1 MAFVVLPGEP
11 VWTERKLMSDVGNAI
26 LGRIEEKAKNGE
38 LITQKDLDDIA
49 LFSPFA
55 IDDVDEELVM
65 IGAAVIGLKL
75 SKTDKG
81 MDLLGILAKQYFG
94 TISSIVSSVQKGGS
108 THPIS
113 SMTAQMVTVR
123 MMRRL
128 GLISQQE
135 ANAIHHELVWAI
147 NKVAVPAIL
156 ESITGVGTMVFG
168 GISKALTLGAST

>member
-1 MAFVVLPGEP
+1 MAFVLPGEP
-11 VWTERKLMSDVGNAI
+11 VWVEREAMSNIGKGIFKNIQQKV
-26 LGRIEEKAKNGE
+26 ENGE
-38 LITQKDLDDIA
+38 ELTPKDLDDIA
-49 LFSPFA
+49 LFSP
-55 IDDVDEELVM
+55 IIIEDVDEELVLF
-65 IGAAVIGLKL
+65 GAAAVGLYL

-81 MDLLGILAKQYFG
+81 MDILNTLAKQYFT
-94 TISSIVSSVQKGGS
+94 TIASIVSSVQKGGS

-123 MMRRL
+123 MLRRL
-128 GLISQQE
+128 GLISRQE

-168 GISKALTLGAST
+168 GISKALAVT